1 MIFSLSTSD
10 SSSISSFSCFAG
22 ILASSGAQGL
32 FRPFAW
38 GLFASPLMLAKKYS
52 ERWCPK
58 APLKYPARRAYG
70 SNGAGRPVD
79 TGRRSR
85 LSRHDQQPHQFA
97 ASSMDGCVDN
107 QDYNDGA
114 QDDHPIGQF
123 NACYRCPF
131 AKPFHDYPLPIFK
144 QRLTKAKSRRV
155 QGLFCLSFFT
165 GDGQTRQ
172 CVGLTLIH
180 LLVSDREPSADD
192 ATNSHFTAHGL

>member
-1 MIFSLSTSD
+1 
-10 SSSISSFSCFAG
+10 
-22 ILASSGAQGL
+22 
-32 FRPFAW
+32 
-38 GLFASPLMLAKKYS
+38 
-52 ERWCPK
+52 
-58 APLKYPARRAYG
+58 
-70 SNGAGRPVD
+70 
-79 TGRRSR
+79 
-85 LSRHDQQPHQFA
+85 
-97 ASSMDGCVDN
+97 MDGCVDN

-180 LLVSDREPSADD
+180 LLVSAAIHPPTTRPILISQP
-192 ATNSHFTAHGL
+192 TGFTAS

>member
-1 MIFSLSTSD
+1 M
-10 SSSISSFSCFAG
+10 
-22 ILASSGAQGL
+22 
-32 FRPFAW
+32 
-38 GLFASPLMLAKKYS
+38 
-52 ERWCPK
+52 
-58 APLKYPARRAYG
+58 
-70 SNGAGRPVD
+70 
-79 TGRRSR
+79 
-85 LSRHDQQPHQFA
+85 SRHDQQPHQFA

-192 ATNSHFTAHGL
+192 ATNSHFTAHGLYGFLVRHSQAGSKCNPPTILTYSRCYRDLCRFSIVSAVN